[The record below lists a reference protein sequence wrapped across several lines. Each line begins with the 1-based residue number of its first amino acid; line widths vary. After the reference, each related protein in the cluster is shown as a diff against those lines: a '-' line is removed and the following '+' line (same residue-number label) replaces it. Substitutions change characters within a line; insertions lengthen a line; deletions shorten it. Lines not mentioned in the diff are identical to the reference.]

1 MILSEKILTLRKKNG
16 WSQEELAEKLNVT
29 RQSVSKWEIAASI
42 PDIGKILEL
51 AQIFGVTT
59 DFLLKDDIEEMQY
72 TTDSDS
78 HEASCGPRVTVQEAN
93 EYFTCKAKSGKA
105 MGLAAAFF
113 ILCPAPLLA
122 LMGLSEIPSFPLSE
136 VFCAGV
142 GVILILLSVS
152 AGITVSVFDDS
163 RMKRFH
169 YLKNFDFELEY
180 GVAGIAEEK
189 REAFRKTY
197 TRMQVIGT
205 CLCVLSAVPVL
216 IAGFVDASETIG
228 SFSVILLLCFVAAA
242 VFVFSIS
249 GSKQDSYDLLLQ
261 EGKFSPKE
269 RAKENRVKIF
279 SRFYW
284 PIITAIYLVWT
295 LRERQWRT
303 TWIVWVVGG
312 LLYAAIAAVLKKED

>member
-51 AQIFGVTT
+51 AQIFDVTT
-59 DFLLKDDIEEMQY
+59 DFLLKDDMEEMQY
-72 TTDSDS
+72 APDSEI
-78 HEASCGPRVTVQEAN
+78 HETSRGPRVSVQEAN
-93 EYFTCKAKSGKA
+93 EYFTCKKRSGKS
-105 MGLAAAFF
+105 MGLAAALF
-113 ILCPAPLLA
+113 ILCPSPLLA
-122 LMGLSEIPSFPLSE
+122 LMGFSELPSFPLSDE
-136 VFCAGV
+136 LSAGL
-142 GVILILLSVS
+142 GVILLLLLVS
-152 AGITVSVFDDS
+152 AGIAVSVFDES

-189 REAFRKTY
+189 RESFRETY
-197 TRMQVIGT
+197 TRMQEIGIS
-205 CLCVLSAVPVL
+205 LCVMSAVPIL
-216 IAGFVDASETIG
+216 IAGFVDAPDAAG
-228 SFSVILLLCFVAAA
+228 SFTVILLLIFIATA
-242 VFVFSIS
+242 VFIFSVS
-249 GSKQDSYDLLLQ
+249 GCIQDSYDLLLE

-269 RAKENRVKIF
+269 RAKDRRIKIF

-284 PIITAIYLVWT
+284 PIITAVYLVWT